1 MLFRSREK
9 KSRKEK
15 KQERAAA
22 KNTAQAAAP
31 AEVAEPIKWCWFY
44 NNGLRGGRDCTNR
57 NCKHDHVRVEDNI
70 FKKTPAPQ
78 RTRSNSPAARG
89 PPAAPGAEAKGGGKG
104 GGKGGEQGKGKND
117 GPKNYKKPGAFHMEN
132 GKKVPYYCKKF
143 LEGNCTKNAKDC
155 SYHHYNQ
162 AQLDKQIKSLNAA

>member
-1 MLFRSREK
+1 MQAISRHMYEQKENRARTDIESAVARLNKGGPDVFAAPASEKLPKKEKEK
-9 KSRKEK
+9 KSKKEK

-22 KNTAQAAAP
+22 KSAAQAAAP

-78 RTRSNSPAARG
+78 RTRSNSPAA
-89 PPAAPGAEAKGGGKG
+89 
-104 GGKGGEQGKGKND
+104 
-117 GPKNYKKPGAFHMEN
+117 
-132 GKKVPYYCKKF
+132 
-143 LEGNCTKNAKDC
+143 
-155 SYHHYNQ
+155 
-162 AQLDKQIKSLNAA
+162 